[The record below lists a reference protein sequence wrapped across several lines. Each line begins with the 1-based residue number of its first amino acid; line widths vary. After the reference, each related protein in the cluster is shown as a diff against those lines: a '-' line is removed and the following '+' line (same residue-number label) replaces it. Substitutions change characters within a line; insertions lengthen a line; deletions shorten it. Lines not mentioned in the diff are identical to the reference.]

1 MKEIL
6 DASAL
11 DRALRRLAHEVA
23 EKNDG
28 LDGVVLVGHTHPRR
42 MRGEAYSKLYRG
54 FGRGNAPLGILD
66 ITLYRDDILS
76 CDAVVKGTQIDFDI
90 GGKTVV
96 LCDDVLYTGRTV
108 RAAISAVTAL
118 GGKLGRAKRIRLL
131 EVIDRGHRELPFRC
145 RLYRQKRAYFP
156 KGKCGLYALRRRTA
170 RTACFFPTAE
180 KINR

>member
-28 LDGVVLVGHTHPRR
+28 LTGWFWSGIRTRGVCVAKRIQNYIAASEGVTL
-42 MRGEAYSKLYRG
+42 
-54 FGRGNAPLGILD
+54 PLGILD

-96 LCDDVLYTGRTV
+96 LCDDVLYTAGRCA
-108 RAAISAVTAL
+108 R
-118 GGKLGRAKRIRLL
+118 R
-131 EVIDRGHRELPFRC
+131 
-145 RLYRQKRAYFP
+145 FP
-156 KGKCGLYALRRRTA
+156 PLRRWAVSWAGRKGYA
-170 RTACFFPTAE
+170 FS
-180 KINR
+180 K

>member
-28 LDGVVLVGHTHPRR
+28 LDGVVLVGIRT
-42 MRGEAYSKLYRG
+42 RGVCVAKRIQNYIAASEGVTL
-54 FGRGNAPLGILD
+54 PLGILD

-90 GGKTVV
+90 GEVGF
-96 LCDDVLYTGRTV
+96 V
-108 RAAISAVTAL
+108 RV
-118 GGKLGRAKRIRLL
+118 G
-131 EVIDRGHRELPFRC
+131 
-145 RLYRQKRAYFP
+145 
-156 KGKCGLYALRRRTA
+156 
-170 RTACFFPTAE
+170 
-180 KINR
+180 NRHF

>member
-28 LDGVVLVGHTHPRR
+28 LDGVVLVGIRT
-42 MRGEAYSKLYRG
+42 RGVCVAKRIQNYIAASEGVTL
-54 FGRGNAPLGILD
+54 PLGILD

-131 EVIDRGHRELPFRC
+131 EVIDRGYRELPFRAD
-145 RLYRQKRAYFP
+145 YI
-156 KGKCGLYALRRRTA
+156 GKNV
-170 RTACFFPTAE
+170 PTSRKE
-180 KINR
+180 KVFVRFKETDGEDGVFLSDC

>member
-11 DRALRRLAHEVA
+11 DRALTEGVA
-23 EKNDG
+23 GISGPEGGDKNDG
-28 LDGVVLVGHTHPRR
+28 LDGVVLVGIRT
-42 MRGEAYSKLYRG
+42 RGVCVAKRIQNYIAASEGVTL
-54 FGRGNAPLGILD
+54 PLGILD

-131 EVIDRGHRELPFRC
+131 EVIDRGHRELPFRAD
-145 RLYRQKRAYFP
+145 YI
-156 KGKCGLYALRRRTA
+156 GKNV
-170 RTACFFPTAE
+170 PTSRKE
-180 KINR
+180 KVFVRFKETDGEDGVFLSDC

>member
-28 LDGVVLVGHTHPRR
+28 LDGVVLVGIRT
-42 MRGEAYSKLYRG
+42 RGVCVAKRIQNYIAASEGVTL
-54 FGRGNAPLGILD
+54 PLGILD

-76 CDAVVKGTQIDFDI
+76 CDAVVKGTQIDFDV

-118 GGKLGRAKRIRLL
+118 GGKLGMAKRIRLL
-131 EVIDRGHRELPFRC
+131 EVIDRGHRELPFRAD
-145 RLYRQKRAYFP
+145 YI
-156 KGKCGLYALRRRTA
+156 GKNV
-170 RTACFFPTAE
+170 PTSRKE
-180 KINR
+180 KVFVRFKETDGEDGVFLSDC